1 VIAGVVAMVVGLA
14 AMLLGARQLRPRPV
28 EMEEFLTGRSS
39 RPRPAIVE
47 VAGPIFGVIGVVT
60 GIIIAVGGLL
70 YVALAVL

>member
-1 VIAGVVAMVVGLA
+1 MVVGVG

-28 EMEEFLTGRSS
+28 EMEEFLTGRSA

-47 VAGPIFGVIGVVT
+47 VAGPIAGVIGVVA